1 MIKGVSNYAGGG
13 MFEPNPWEKFAS
25 LMAASSTAHILNN
38 PVTFKDWPHH
48 QSTGEY

>member
-1 MIKGVSNYAGGG
+1 MIKGVSNYADGG
-13 MFEPNPWEKFAS
+13 MFEPNPWKKFAS
-25 LMAASSTAHILNN
+25 LMAASSTAHILSN